1 MSERDDNNWIT
12 SLERAIEVTEGQ
24 IALATAVQVGSITVQ
39 VDRAQVLID
48 GLRDL
53 QRRVGQLESERR

>member
-1 MSERDDNNWIT
+1 MSERDDNWIT

-24 IALATAVQVGSITVQ
+24 IALATAVQVQSISVQ